1 VFILKLVKV
10 LCFDALLQ
18 VLILKEFEG
27 DIIRCN
33 LVPHPSTALGVK
45 RYPHPP
51 VFCKKRRQVAENKGD
66 ECGKES
72 QEKTRGGK
80 QMKRH
85 DLRGT
90 GRTVGTG
97 GQRTSLSAVLL
108 RIKDEKYR
116 IRYYLSSEK
125 LKTVD

>member
-1 VFILKLVKV
+1 VQPCSAPLD
-10 LCFDALLQ
+10 CARG
-18 VLILKEFEG
+18 KE
-27 DIIRCN
+27 
-33 LVPHPSTALGVK
+33 VPI
-45 RYPHPP
+45 PP
-51 VFCKKRRQVAENKGD
+51 VFCKKSLQAAENKGD

-72 QEKTRGGK
+72 QEKTRSGK
-80 QMKRH
+80 QMKSH